1 MMTMS
6 QETFEQMMER
16 YACSRTIQQW
26 ILRAYGYL
34 NGRMDDPS
42 TFNLIMSD
50 FAFIMKQLYETDSRW
65 LNAFQYIETR
75 SRVVDYYRIL
85 IQAHQLGYS
94 GRIYPLDVWG
104 GVDAFAEKVNVKSDL
119 EEVD

>member
-1 MMTMS
+1 MMS
-6 QETFEQMMER
+6 QETFKQMMQR
-16 YACSRTIQQW
+16 YACSMTIQQW
-26 ILRAYGYL
+26 IFRAYGYA
-34 NGRMDDPS
+34 NGRVDDTD

-50 FAFIMKQLYETDSRW
+50 FVFIMKQLYEVDSRW

-75 SRVVDYYRIL
+75 TRVIDYYRIL